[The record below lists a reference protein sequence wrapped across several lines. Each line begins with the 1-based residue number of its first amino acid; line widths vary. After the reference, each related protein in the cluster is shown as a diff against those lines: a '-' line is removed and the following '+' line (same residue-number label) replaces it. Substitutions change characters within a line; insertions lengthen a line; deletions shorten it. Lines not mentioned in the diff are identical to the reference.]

1 MKKRNFLISS
11 IFLLGFI
18 LIPLNLNAQENTNVI
33 KESEIQKNR
42 AAGIFD
48 LPDDNLQKAM
58 VDFLNKETG
67 STWDVDNVPE
77 AELSGLYY
85 VSAYNVATLDGLD
98 YYISKGY
105 LDNLTEF
112 EIVGGS
118 ISDISPLAGW
128 TTLTYLAIVDSN
140 ISDISILPTMTGLNE
155 VAFINNQI
163 SDISPLESI
172 PNLYKINFDNNN
184 ISDIS
189 PLTSNDKLFTVVL
202 SNNNIS
208 DISPLSN
215 NVNIHN
221 LNINGN
227 RVSDISA
234 VANMTQMEEFHGNDN
249 LIEDV
254 SALANKPSM
263 GLVEID
269 NNKVYDLS
277 PLSTVRDI
285 TADNQNVEIDLGD
298 YEDIEDI
305 KLLPNEVSIFLRD
318 GTEIKIPYGFDIND
332 VVDYDDYSYTVSF
345 NQDVGFEKFNGTIT
359 VTFSYL
365 APIPLTPLDPSI
377 PITIPP
383 VKPVKPVDPTDPSNP
398 SIPSDPST
406 PDNIDTVGNKN
417 GKETKGKK
425 LIQTGKENFF
435 IIFLITVLISS
446 SLVLKI
452 KFIKKK

>member
-11 IFLLGFI
+11 LVLLTFI
-18 LIPLNLNAQENTNVI
+18 LMPLNLNAQEN
-33 KESEIQKNR
+33 KSYDQQKIEDSR

-58 VDFLNKETG
+58 VDFLNTETG

-85 VSAYNVATLDGLD
+85 VSASNVATLDGLD

-128 TTLTYLAIVDSN
+128 TAVTTLTIVDGT
-140 ISDISILPTMTGLNE
+140 ISDISTLSTMTGLND
-155 VAFINNQI
+155 VNFINNQI
-163 SDISPLESI
+163 SDISSLESI
-172 PNLYKINFDNNN
+172 PNLYSINFDNNN

-189 PLTSNDKLFTVVL
+189 PLTSNDKLFKAIL

-227 RVSDISA
+227 KVSDISA

-277 PLSTVRDI
+277 PLSTVRDV

-298 YEDIEDI
+298 FDDIEDI
-305 KLLPNEVSIFLRD
+305 KLLPNEISIFLKD

-345 NQDVGFEKFNGTIT
+345 NQDIGYEKFNGTIT

-377 PITIPP
+377 PITTPP
-383 VKPVKPVDPTDPSNP
+383 VTPVDPTDPSNP
-398 SIPSDPST
+398 LT
-406 PDNIDTVGNKN
+406 PDKVDVVDNKDK
-417 GKETKGKK
+417 KETIGKK
-425 LIQTGKENFF
+425 LIQTGKENSF
-435 IIFLITVLISS
+435 IIVLITVVISS
-446 SLVLKI
+446 NLFLKR
-452 KFIKKK
+452 KLNK